1 MRVLLAE
8 LERLLDDEDVAAVLT
23 GLEEQ
28 LGTAGRP
35 RQLPVRSFV
44 LGFLLAE
51 ADDRPAHLRRA
62 HEALCALACNDQRRL
77 GVLVGDHLLT
87 YRQLEHLSRRLRR
100 LLENPAGD
108 GSASRLLAAL
118 CDALVAASSP
128 AARVGERLDL
138 ALDWSD
144 HASFARPR
152 SSGTPRDPDAAWGH
166 RKGTAPGESDGLF
179 FGYYLALATN
189 VAAVG
194 APERPECIV
203 AMNLASCALD
213 PVEQFSA
220 VLERRAAAGLA
231 LGDVLADSGYAYR
244 SLERFARPLRRLG
257 AALVVDLHPNDR
269 GPKGTFSGAVIS
281 NGRLYCPGTLA
292 ALLRLAPPAR
302 DATAAELVAHD
313 RRCSEAA
320 AFELTR
326 LSADDADGYHRVA
339 CPALA
344 GKCRCPL
351 REASLAQPLTK
362 PEVLTPP
369 EHPPLCCRQKSLT
382 VPVQVAEKTR
392 QRHAYSGP
400 AWRESYARR
409 SAAERAH
416 GSLKDPSRVDSG
428 RGWCRMFGLVANAL
442 ALACLIAVR
451 NGRVVAAFKARRL
464 EDERR
469 QAAGLAPRRRRRRR
483 RHANSDD
490 VAPAPEPAPE
500 RQASTRPPP

>member
-28 LGTAGRP
+28 LGRTGRP

-62 HEALCALACNDQRRL
+62 HEALCALDCNDQRRL

-108 GSASRLLAAL
+108 GSASRLLVAL

-138 ALDWSD
+138 ALDWK
-144 HASFARPR
+144 RPR
-152 SSGTPRDPDAAWGH
+152 ELRPPEELGHARRPRRRLGPSQGH
-166 RKGTAPGESDGLF
+166 RAGRA
-179 FGYYLALATN
+179 
-189 VAAVG
+189 
-194 APERPECIV
+194 PECIV

-231 LGDVLADSGYAYR
+231 LGDVRADSGYAYR
-244 SLERFARPLRRLG
+244 SPERFARPLRRLG

-281 NGRLYCPGTLA
+281 NGRLYCPGTPA

-302 DATAAELVAHD
+302 ETTAAELVAHD
-313 RRCSEAA
+313 RRC
-320 AFELTR
+320 
-326 LSADDADGYHRVA
+326 
-339 CPALA
+339 C
-344 GKCRCPL
+344 
-351 REASLAQPLTK
+351 
-362 PEVLTPP
+362 
-369 EHPPLCCRQKSLT
+369 
-382 VPVQVAEKTR
+382 
-392 QRHAYSGP
+392 
-400 AWRESYARR
+400 
-409 SAAERAH
+409 
-416 GSLKDPSRVDSG
+416 
-428 RGWCRMFGLVANAL
+428 
-442 ALACLIAVR
+442 
-451 NGRVVAAFKARRL
+451 
-464 EDERR
+464 
-469 QAAGLAPRRRRRRR
+469 
-483 RHANSDD
+483 
-490 VAPAPEPAPE
+490 
-500 RQASTRPPP
+500 